1 MRKQTLTQTA
11 LASSEIETTRLQKIY
26 RSPALSLALA
36 TLFWSGNF
44 VAGRALRGSIDPITL
59 NFLRWL
65 AALLIIAPFVLQ
77 STWAALPAIRR
88 EWRLIVALG
97 ATGIASF
104 HILVYLALQSTTATN
119 ALLILSLA
127 PIATLLGSAAL
138 GMERPGKQQV
148 GGALISLVGAYVLIT
163 RGDVTGLLTHGLNPG
178 DLWMVLAVIVW
189 AAYSLLLRR
198 RPADL
203 PSPAALSTSVVAA
216 LAMMLPLIM
225 FAATT
230 PSTALGS
237 ISVLLCIGYIA
248 LFASAIGFLLWSRGL
263 SELGP
268 IRAGQFVHLM
278 PIFGAALAFPLLG
291 EVPTLAQI
299 TGATLVLVGIAFVE
313 RRPRKT

>member
-1 MRKQTLTQTA
+1 
-11 LASSEIETTRLQKIY
+11 
-26 RSPALSLALA
+26 
-36 TLFWSGNF
+36 
-44 VAGRALRGSIDPITL
+44 
-59 NFLRWL
+59 
-65 AALLIIAPFVLQ
+65 
-77 STWAALPAIRR
+77 
-88 EWRLIVALG
+88 
-97 ATGIASF
+97 
-104 HILVYLALQSTTATN
+104 
-119 ALLILSLA
+119 
-127 PIATLLGSAAL
+127 
-138 GMERPGKQQV
+138 MERPSKQQV
-148 GGALISLVGAYVLIT
+148 GGALISLLGAYVLIT
-163 RGDVTGLLTHGLNPG
+163 RGNITGLLAQGLNPG

-203 PSPAALSTSVVAA
+203 PSAVALSTSVVAA
-216 LAMMLPLIM
+216 LALMLPLMM
-225 FAATT
+225 FATST

-237 ISVLLCIGYIA
+237 ISVLLSIGYIA

-313 RRPRKT
+313 RRTRKS